1 MSGAAQDEA
10 ADAHMDAIVDRVAAM
25 LRAELVELRELRSLS
40 QAFPKLDART
50 EELEQFVDG
59 LKPDGADPVVRR
71 AEHHHAL
78 GAMEAG
84 WKEGDN
90 RVREELATTQTL
102 AQELTARVDELA
114 ALKAQVDSVV
124 ARVPD
129 DRQSPWIQGLSLELE
144 QRVQEGVQ
152 RRLDATLKE
161 YRRDSSTT
169 HQQNQL
175 DDQQNQL
182 DGVTD
187 RMNKL
192 DDRMNNF
199 GFTISAVRFDTD
211 VIKEGL
217 RELDAKLEG
226 SPMPRMARGA
236 ARGGMRGIPLNGRPA
251 EAADVGVEGNA
262 GATGSARGRRGDR
275 RLTFEGERA
284 PEETPEGAEYRRGS
298 GGRPSMFRFDQETD
312 ERAEEEHGAPST
324 PRRYYLTASQVLD
337 PQFTS
342 EDCPLSLRDGDSSAP
357 PDPKQ
362 EKELPAKCQWW
373 GKRTMFEAQDAKS
386 QGICAAITEL
396 QLHFKH
402 ENILTSRRRTTALE
416 KMLMSGADRQY
427 FLGMVKVREHA
438 LSRKLTY
445 EEARRLCLDLFCPND
460 FLAQSLNVWRKNLDQ
475 GARPGSQ
482 WLASMLQYRRLCDNM
497 TPGAEPAFSDAFFAL
512 LLRAGVSESIENE
525 IARTDYAVYDAADAM
540 ERIDQVSRRLPNDGA
555 GTKASVNR
563 LHGQEMDPATV
574 AAVKMANVMAEVN
587 RTAVVYSGALA
598 ELMKERGISEQEFQ
612 RRKQEKECVW
622 CSSKDHF
629 LFSCPD
635 YVTHGLNKSRAQGQ
649 QQGRADYKR
658 ELKDRFLSRADA
670 QRHFRRTGEVAGA
683 HARANVVEGT
693 AATALDKDRG
703 REIERGRYAPAIG
716 GRSLSRSLS
725 RGLSSS
731 SVSSAGSDAFAFVS
745 DDDDTGAG
753 NGNGAGH

>member
-1 MSGAAQDEA
+1 MSGVAQEEA
-10 ADAHMDAIVDRVAAM
+10 AAADDDAFIARVSAAVAAT
-25 LRAELVELRELRSLS
+25 LRAELAELRSLS
-40 QAFPKLDART
+40 QPVPELVART
-50 EELEQFVDG
+50 EELEQFVEG
-59 LKPDGADPVVRR
+59 LKPDGKDPVVRR
-71 AEHHHAL
+71 DEHNFAL
-78 GAMEAG
+78 GVME
-84 WKEGDN
+84 
-90 RVREELATTQTL
+90 TTQTL
-102 AQELTARVDELA
+102 AEELKARVDELA

-129 DRQSPWIQGLSLELE
+129 DRQSPWIQGLSVELE
-144 QRVQEGVQ
+144 QRVQEDVQ

-175 DDQQNQL
+175 D
-182 DGVTD
+182 GVSD
-187 RMNKL
+187 RMDKIDGRIDEHLRRL
-192 DDRMNNF
+192 DNF
-199 GFTISAVRFDTD
+199 GAQSSRVRF
-211 VIKEGL
+211 
-217 RELDAKLEG
+217 ELDTLLNEREAKLEG

-236 ARGGMRGIPLNGRPA
+236 ARGG
-251 EAADVGVEGNA
+251 
-262 GATGSARGRRGDR
+262 TGSARGRRGDR
-275 RLTFEGERA
+275 RLTFEEEQA
-284 PEETPEGAEYRRGS
+284 PDETPEGAEYRRGS
-298 GGRPSMFRFDQETD
+298 GGRPSMFRFDQETE
-312 ERAEEEHGAPST
+312 ERAEEEQGAPST
-324 PRRYYLTASQVLD
+324 PMRYYLTASQVLD

-362 EKELPAKCQWW
+362 EKELPSKCQWW
-373 GKRTMFEAQDAKS
+373 GKRTMYEVQDAKS

-416 KMLMSGADRQY
+416 KMIMSSADRQH

-438 LSRKLTY
+438 LGKKLTY
-445 EEARRLCLDLFCPND
+445 EAARRLCLDLFCPND
-460 FLAQSLNVWRKNLDQ
+460 FLPQSLNVWRKNLDQ

-512 LLRAGVSESIENE
+512 LLRAGVSEAIENE
-525 IARTDYAVYDAADAM
+525 IARTDYAVYDSAEAL

-555 GTKASVNR
+555 GTRASVNR

-574 AAVKMANVMAEVN
+574 AAVKLANVMAEVN

-658 ELKDRFLSRADA
+658 ELKDRVLSRADA

-683 HARANVVEGT
+683 HARANVVDGT

-745 DDDDTGAG
+745 DDDDPGAG
-753 NGNGAGH
+753 NGNGAGR

>member
-10 ADAHMDAIVDRVAAM
+10 ADAQTEAIVARVSATVAAA
-25 LRAELVELRELRSLS
+25 LRAELTELRSWS
-40 QAFPKLDART
+40 QEVPELVART
-50 EELEQFVDG
+50 EKLEQFVEG
-59 LKPDGADPVVRR
+59 LKPDGKDPVVRR
-71 AEHHHAL
+71 DEHNFAL
-78 GAMEAG
+78 GVME
-84 WKEGDN
+84 
-90 RVREELATTQTL
+90 TTQTL
-102 AQELTARVDELA
+102 AEELKARVDELA

-129 DRQSPWIQGLSLELE
+129 DRQSPWIQGLSVELE
-144 QRVQEGVQ
+144 QRVQEDVQ

-175 DDQQNQL
+175 D
-182 DGVTD
+182 GVSD
-187 RMNKL
+187 RMDKI
-192 DDRMNNF
+192 DGRMDEHLRRLNNF
-199 GFTISAVRFDTD
+199 GMEFSTVRF
-211 VIKEGL
+211 
-217 RELDAKLEG
+217 ELDTLLSDREAKLEG

-236 ARGGMRGIPLNGRPA
+236 ARGG
-251 EAADVGVEGNA
+251 
-262 GATGSARGRRGDR
+262 TGSARGRRGDR
-275 RLTFEGERA
+275 RLTFEEEQA
-284 PEETPEGAEYRRGS
+284 PDETPEGAEYRRGS
-298 GGRPSMFRFDQETD
+298 GGRPSMFRFDQETE
-312 ERAEEEHGAPST
+312 ERAEEEQGAPST
-324 PRRYYLTASQVLD
+324 PMRYYLTASQVLD

-362 EKELPAKCQWW
+362 EKELPSKCQWW
-373 GKRTMFEAQDAKS
+373 GKRTMYEVQDAKS

-416 KMLMSGADRQY
+416 KMIMSSADRQH

-438 LSRKLTY
+438 LGRKLTY
-445 EEARRLCLDLFCPND
+445 EVARRLCLDLFCPND
-460 FLAQSLNVWRKNLDQ
+460 FLPQSLNVWRKNLDQ

-525 IARTDYAVYDAADAM
+525 IARTDYAVYDSAEAM

-555 GTKASVNR
+555 GTRASVNR

-574 AAVKMANVMAEVN
+574 AAVKLANVMAEVN

-658 ELKDRFLSRADA
+658 ELKDRVLSRADA

-683 HARANVVEGT
+683 HARANVVDGT

-745 DDDDTGAG
+745 DDDDPGAG
-753 NGNGAGH
+753 NGNGASH

>member
-1 MSGAAQDEA
+1 MSGAAQEEA
-10 ADAHMDAIVDRVAAM
+10 AAAQMDVDAIVARVAAT
-25 LRAELVELRELRSLS
+25 LRAELEELRSRS
-40 QAFPKLDART
+40 QDVVART
-50 EELEQFVDG
+50 EKIEKFVDG
-59 LKPDGADPVVRR
+59 LQAGDRVVSR
-71 AEHHHAL
+71 AEHH
-78 GAMEAG
+78 AG
-84 WKEGDN
+84 IIV
-90 RVREELATTQTL
+90 VREDQARTQTL
-102 AQELTARVDELA
+102 TQELKARVDELA

-144 QRVQEGVQ
+144 QRVQEDVQ
-152 RRLDATLKE
+152 RRLDDTLKE
-161 YRRDSSTT
+161 YSRDSSTT

-175 DDQQNQL
+175 D
-182 DGVTD
+182 GVSD
-187 RMNKL
+187 RMDKIDGRIDEHLRRL
-192 DDRMNNF
+192 DNF
-199 GFTISAVRFDTD
+199 GAQSSRVRF
-211 VIKEGL
+211 
-217 RELDAKLEG
+217 ELDTLLNEREAKLEG

-236 ARGGMRGIPLNGRPA
+236 ARGG
-251 EAADVGVEGNA
+251 
-262 GATGSARGRRGDR
+262 TGSARGGRGDR
-275 RLTFEGERA
+275 RLTFEEEQA
-284 PEETPEGAEYRRGS
+284 PDETPEGAEYSRGS
-298 GGRPSMFRFDQETD
+298 GGRPSMFRFDQETE
-312 ERAEEEHGAPST
+312 ERAEEEQGAPST
-324 PRRYYLTASQVLD
+324 PMRYYLTASQVLD

-362 EKELPAKCQWW
+362 EKELPSKCQWW
-373 GKRTMFEAQDAKS
+373 GKRTMYEVQDAKS

-416 KMLMSGADRQY
+416 KMIMSSADRQH

-438 LSRKLTY
+438 LGKKLTY
-445 EEARRLCLDLFCPND
+445 EAARRLCLDLFCPND
-460 FLAQSLNVWRKNLDQ
+460 FLPQSLNVWRKNLDQ

-525 IARTDYAVYDAADAM
+525 IARTDYAVYDSAEAL

-555 GTKASVNR
+555 GTRASVNR
-563 LHGQEMDPATV
+563 LQGQEMDPATV
-574 AAVKMANVMAEVN
+574 AAVKLANVMAEVN

-658 ELKDRFLSRADA
+658 ELKDRVLSRADA
-670 QRHFRRTGEVAGA
+670 QCHFRRTGEVAGA
-683 HARANVVEGT
+683 HARANVVDGT
-693 AATALDKDRG
+693 AATVLDKDRG

-716 GRSLSRSLS
+716 GRLLSRSLS

-745 DDDDTGAG
+745 DDDDPGAG
-753 NGNGAGH
+753 NGNGASH

>member
-10 ADAHMDAIVDRVAAM
+10 ADAQTEAIVARVSATVAAA
-25 LRAELVELRELRSLS
+25 LRAELVELRSWSQEVPELV
-40 QAFPKLDART
+40 ART
-50 EELEQFVDG
+50 EKLEQFVEG
-59 LKPDGADPVVRR
+59 LKPDGKDPVVRR
-71 AEHHHAL
+71 DAYNFAL
-78 GAMEAG
+78 GVME
-84 WKEGDN
+84 
-90 RVREELATTQTL
+90 TTQTL
-102 AQELTARVDELA
+102 AEELKARVDELA

-129 DRQSPWIQGLSLELE
+129 DRQSPWIQGLSVELE
-144 QRVQEGVQ
+144 QRVQEDVQ

-175 DDQQNQL
+175 D
-182 DGVTD
+182 GVSD
-187 RMNKL
+187 RMDKIDGRIDEHLRRL
-192 DDRMNNF
+192 DNF
-199 GFTISAVRFDTD
+199 GAQSSRVRF
-211 VIKEGL
+211 
-217 RELDAKLEG
+217 ELDTILSEREAKLEG

-236 ARGGMRGIPLNGRPA
+236 ARGG
-251 EAADVGVEGNA
+251 
-262 GATGSARGRRGDR
+262 TGSARGRRGDR
-275 RLTFEGERA
+275 RLTFEEEQA
-284 PEETPEGAEYRRGS
+284 PDETPEGAEYRRGS
-298 GGRPSMFRFDQETD
+298 GGRPSMFRFDQETE
-312 ERAEEEHGAPST
+312 ERAEEEQGAPST
-324 PRRYYLTASQVLD
+324 PMRYYLTASQVLD
-337 PQFTS
+337 PQFTT
-342 EDCPLSLRDGDSSAP
+342 EDCPLSLRDGDVSAP

-362 EKELPAKCQWW
+362 EKELPSKCQWW
-373 GKRTMFEAQDAKS
+373 GKRTMYEVQDAKS

-402 ENILTSRRRTTALE
+402 ENSLTSRRRT
-416 KMLMSGADRQY
+416 
-427 FLGMVKVREHA
+427 
-438 LSRKLTY
+438 
-445 EEARRLCLDLFCPND
+445 CLDLFCPND
-460 FLAQSLNVWRKNLDQ
+460 FLPQSLNVWRKNLDQ

-525 IARTDYAVYDAADAM
+525 IARTDYAVYDSAEAL

-555 GTKASVNR
+555 GTRASVNR

-574 AAVKMANVMAEVN
+574 AAVKLANVMAEVN

-658 ELKDRFLSRADA
+658 ELKDRVLSRADSNA
-670 QRHFRRTGEVAGA
+670 IFVARVKLQAPTREQMSSTGRRP
-683 HARANVVEGT
+683 R
-693 AATALDKDRG
+693 R
-703 REIERGRYAPAIG
+703 
-716 GRSLSRSLS
+716 
-725 RGLSSS
+725 
-731 SVSSAGSDAFAFVS
+731 
-745 DDDDTGAG
+745 
-753 NGNGAGH
+753 

>member
-10 ADAHMDAIVDRVAAM
+10 ADAQTEAIVARVSATVAAA
-25 LRAELVELRELRSLS
+25 LRAELTELRSWS
-40 QAFPKLDART
+40 QEVPELVART
-50 EELEQFVDG
+50 EKLEQFVEG
-59 LKPDGADPVVRR
+59 LKPDGKDPVVRR
-71 AEHHHAL
+71 DEHNFAL
-78 GAMEAG
+78 GVME
-84 WKEGDN
+84 
-90 RVREELATTQTL
+90 TTQTL
-102 AQELTARVDELA
+102 AEELKARVDELA

-129 DRQSPWIQGLSLELE
+129 DRQSPWIQGLSSELE
-144 QRVQEGVQ
+144 QRVQEDVK

-175 DDQQNQL
+175 D
-182 DGVTD
+182 GVSD
-187 RMNKL
+187 RMDKIDGRIDEHLRRL
-192 DDRMNNF
+192 DNF
-199 GFTISAVRFDTD
+199 GAESSRVRF
-211 VIKEGL
+211 
-217 RELDAKLEG
+217 ELDTLLSEREAKLEG

-236 ARGGMRGIPLNGRPA
+236 ARGG
-251 EAADVGVEGNA
+251 
-262 GATGSARGRRGDR
+262 TGSARGRRGDR
-275 RLTFEGERA
+275 RLTFEEERT
-284 PEETPEGAEYRRGS
+284 PDETPEGAEYRRGS
-298 GGRPSMFRFDQETD
+298 GGRPSMFRFDQETE
-312 ERAEEEHGAPST
+312 ERAEEEQGAPST
-324 PRRYYLTASQVLD
+324 PMRYYLTASQVLD

-362 EKELPAKCQWW
+362 EKELPSKCQWW
-373 GKRTMFEAQDAKS
+373 GKRTMYEVQDAKS

-416 KMLMSGADRQY
+416 KMIMSSADRQH

-438 LSRKLTY
+438 LGKKLTY
-445 EEARRLCLDLFCPND
+445 EAARRLCLDLFCPND
-460 FLAQSLNVWRKNLDQ
+460 FLPQSLNVWRKNLDQ

-525 IARTDYAVYDAADAM
+525 IARTDYAVYDSAEAL

-555 GTKASVNR
+555 GTRASVNR
-563 LHGQEMDPATV
+563 LQGQEMDPATV
-574 AAVKMANVMAEVN
+574 AAVKLANVMAEVN

-658 ELKDRFLSRADA
+658 ELKDRVLSRADA

-683 HARANVVEGT
+683 HARANVVDGT

-745 DDDDTGAG
+745 DDDDPGAG
-753 NGNGAGH
+753 NGNGAGR

>member
-1 MSGAAQDEA
+1 
-10 ADAHMDAIVDRVAAM
+10 
-25 LRAELVELRELRSLS
+25 
-40 QAFPKLDART
+40 
-50 EELEQFVDG
+50 
-59 LKPDGADPVVRR
+59 
-71 AEHHHAL
+71 
-78 GAMEAG
+78 
-84 WKEGDN
+84 
-90 RVREELATTQTL
+90 
-102 AQELTARVDELA
+102 
-114 ALKAQVDSVV
+114 
-124 ARVPD
+124 
-129 DRQSPWIQGLSLELE
+129 LELE
-144 QRVQEGVQ
+144 QRVQEDVQ

-175 DDQQNQL
+175 D
-182 DGVTD
+182 GVSA
-187 RMNKL
+187 RMDKI
-192 DDRMNNF
+192 DDRMDEHLRRLNNF
-199 GFTISAVRFDTD
+199 GMDFSNVRFELDA
-211 VIKEGL
+211 INEGL
-217 RELDAKLEG
+217 SEREAKLEG

-236 ARGGMRGIPLNGRPA
+236 ARGG
-251 EAADVGVEGNA
+251 
-262 GATGSARGRRGDR
+262 TGSARGRRGDR
-275 RLTFEGERA
+275 RLTFEEEQA
-284 PEETPEGAEYRRGS
+284 PDETPEGAEYRRWS
-298 GGRPSMFRFDQETD
+298 GGRPSMFRFDQETE
-312 ERAEEEHGAPST
+312 ERAEEEQGAPST
-324 PRRYYLTASQVLD
+324 PMRYYLTASQVLD

-342 EDCPLSLRDGDSSAP
+342 EDCPLSLRDCDSSAP

-362 EKELPAKCQWW
+362 EKELPSKCQWW
-373 GKRTMFEAQDAKS
+373 GKRTMYEVQDAKS

-416 KMLMSGADRQY
+416 KMIMSSADRQH

-438 LSRKLTY
+438 LGKKLTY
-445 EEARRLCLDLFCPND
+445 EAARRLCLDLFCPND
-460 FLAQSLNVWRKNLDQ
+460 FLPQSLNVWRKNLDQ

-525 IARTDYAVYDAADAM
+525 IARTDYAVYDSAEAL

-555 GTKASVNR
+555 GTRASVNR
-563 LHGQEMDPATV
+563 LQGQEMDPATV
-574 AAVKMANVMAEVN
+574 AAVKLANVMAEVN

-658 ELKDRFLSRADA
+658 ELKDRVLSRADA
-670 QRHFRRTGEVAGA
+670 QRHFRRTGEVAGS
-683 HARANVVEGT
+683 HARANVVDGT

-745 DDDDTGAG
+745 DDDDPGAG
-753 NGNGAGH
+753 NGNGASH

>member
-1 MSGAAQDEA
+1 MSGVAQEEA
-10 ADAHMDAIVDRVAAM
+10 AAADDDAFIARGSAAVAAT
-25 LRAELVELRELRSLS
+25 LRAELAELRSLS
-40 QAFPKLDART
+40 QPVPELVART
-50 EELEQFVDG
+50 EELEQFVEG
-59 LKPDGADPVVRR
+59 LKPDGKDPVVRR
-71 AEHHHAL
+71 DEHYLAL
-78 GAMEAG
+78 GVME
-84 WKEGDN
+84 
-90 RVREELATTQTL
+90 TTQTL
-102 AQELTARVDELA
+102 AEELKARVDELP

-129 DRQSPWIQGLSLELE
+129 DRQSPWIQGLSSELE
-144 QRVQEGVQ
+144 QRVQEDVK

-175 DDQQNQL
+175 D
-182 DGVTD
+182 GVSD
-187 RMNKL
+187 RMDKIDGRIDEHLRRL
-192 DDRMNNF
+192 DNF
-199 GFTISAVRFDTD
+199 GAQSSRVRF
-211 VIKEGL
+211 
-217 RELDAKLEG
+217 ELDTLLSEREAKLEG

-236 ARGGMRGIPLNGRPA
+236 ARGG
-251 EAADVGVEGNA
+251 
-262 GATGSARGRRGDR
+262 TGSARGRRGDR
-275 RLTFEGERA
+275 RLTFEEERA
-284 PEETPEGAEYRRGS
+284 PDETPEGAEYRRGS
-298 GGRPSMFRFDQETD
+298 GGRPSMFRFDQETE
-312 ERAEEEHGAPST
+312 ERAEEEQGAPST
-324 PRRYYLTASQVLD
+324 PMRYYLTASQVLD

-362 EKELPAKCQWW
+362 EKELPSKCQWW
-373 GKRTMFEAQDAKS
+373 GKRTMYEVQDAKS

-416 KMLMSGADRQY
+416 KMIMSSADRQH

-438 LSRKLTY
+438 LGKKLTY
-445 EEARRLCLDLFCPND
+445 EAARRLCLDLFCPND
-460 FLAQSLNVWRKNLDQ
+460 FLPQSLNVWRKNLDQ

-525 IARTDYAVYDAADAM
+525 IARTDYAVYDSAEAL

-555 GTKASVNR
+555 GTRASVNR

-574 AAVKMANVMAEVN
+574 AAVKLANVMAEVN

-658 ELKDRFLSRADA
+658 ELKDRVLSRADA

-683 HARANVVEGT
+683 HARANVVDGT

-745 DDDDTGAG
+745 DDDDPGAG
-753 NGNGAGH
+753 NGNGAGR

>member
-1 MSGAAQDEA
+1 MGRNVPKRWAQGDLSAAQDEA
-10 ADAHMDAIVDRVAAM
+10 ADAQTEAIVARVSATVAAA
-25 LRAELVELRELRSLS
+25 LRAELVELRSWSQEVPELV
-40 QAFPKLDART
+40 ART
-50 EELEQFVDG
+50 EKLEQFVEG
-59 LKPDGADPVVRR
+59 LKPDGKDPVVRR
-71 AEHHHAL
+71 DEHNFAI
-78 GAMEAG
+78 GVME
-84 WKEGDN
+84 
-90 RVREELATTQTL
+90 TTQTL
-102 AQELTARVDELA
+102 AEELKARVDELA

-129 DRQSPWIQGLSLELE
+129 DRQSPWIQGLSVELE
-144 QRVQEGVQ
+144 QRVQEDVQ

-175 DDQQNQL
+175 D
-182 DGVTD
+182 GVSD
-187 RMNKL
+187 RMDKIDGRIDEHL
-192 DDRMNNF
+192 RRLNNF
-199 GFTISAVRFDTD
+199 GMESSRVRF
-211 VIKEGL
+211 
-217 RELDAKLEG
+217 ELDTILSEREAKLEG
-226 SPMPRMARGA
+226 SPMPRMERGA
-236 ARGGMRGIPLNGRPA
+236 ARGG
-251 EAADVGVEGNA
+251 
-262 GATGSARGRRGDR
+262 TGSARGRRGDR
-275 RLTFEGERA
+275 RLTFEEERA
-284 PEETPEGAEYRRGS
+284 PDETPEGAEYRRGS
-298 GGRPSMFRFDQETD
+298 GGRPSMFRFDQETE
-312 ERAEEEHGAPST
+312 ERAEEEQGAPST
-324 PRRYYLTASQVLD
+324 PMRYYLTASQVLD

-362 EKELPAKCQWW
+362 EKELPSKCQWW
-373 GKRTMFEAQDAKS
+373 GKRTMYEVQDAKS

-416 KMLMSGADRQY
+416 KMIMSSADRQH

-438 LSRKLTY
+438 LGRKLTY
-445 EEARRLCLDLFCPND
+445 EAARRLCLDLFCPND
-460 FLAQSLNVWRKNLDQ
+460 FLPQSLNVWRKNLDQ

-525 IARTDYAVYDAADAM
+525 IARTDYAVYDSAEAL

-555 GTKASVNR
+555 GTRASVNR
-563 LHGQEMDPATV
+563 LQGQEMDPATV
-574 AAVKMANVMAEVN
+574 AAVKLANVMAEVN

-658 ELKDRFLSRADA
+658 ELKDRVLSRADA

-683 HARANVVEGT
+683 HARANVVDGT

-745 DDDDTGAG
+745 DDDDPGAG
-753 NGNGAGH
+753 NGNGAGR

>member
-1 MSGAAQDEA
+1 MSGIAQD
-10 ADAHMDAIVDRVAAM
+10 DAHDDAFVDRISAKVFAAVQAT
-25 LRAELVELRELRSLS
+25 LRAELEGLRSASRDVPGLV
-40 QAFPKLDART
+40 ART
-50 EELEQFVDG
+50 EELEQFVEG
-59 LKPDGADPVVRR
+59 LKPVGADPVVRR

-90 RVREELATTQTL
+90 RVREELAKTQTL
-102 AQELTARVDELA
+102 AQE
-114 ALKAQVDSVV
+114 LKAQVDSVV
-124 ARVPD
+124 ARVPAEG
-129 DRQSPWIQGLSLELE
+129 QSQWIQGLNLELE
-144 QRVQEGVQ
+144 QRIQEDVK

-175 DDQQNQL
+175 D
-182 DGVTD
+182 GVTE
-187 RMNKL
+187 
-192 DDRMNNF
+192 RMNNF
-199 GFTISAVRFDTD
+199 GRTISDVRFEIDA
-211 VIKEGL
+211 IKEGL
-217 RELDAKLEG
+217 GELEAKLED

-251 EAADVGVEGNA
+251 EAADVRVEGNA

-275 RLTFEGERA
+275 RLTFEDERA
-284 PEETPEGAEYRRGS
+284 PDETPEGAEYRRGS
-298 GGRPSMFRFDQETD
+298 GGRPSMFRFNQETD

-362 EKELPAKCQWW
+362 EKELPSKCQWW
-373 GKRTMFEAQDAKS
+373 GRRTMFETQDAKS

-416 KMLMSGADRQY
+416 KMIMSSADRQY

-438 LSRKLTY
+438 LGRKLTY

-497 TPGAEPAFSDAFFAL
+497 TPGSEPAFSDAFFAL

-525 IARTDYAVYDAADAM
+525 IARTDYAVYDSAEAM

-574 AAVKMANVMAEVN
+574 AAVKMATVMAEVN

-658 ELKDRFLSRADA
+658 ELKDRVLSRADA

-703 REIERGRYAPAIG
+703 RAIEIGRYAPAIG
-716 GRSLSRSLS
+716 GRSLSR
-725 RGLSSS
+725 GLSSS
-731 SVSSAGSDAFAFVS
+731 STSSAGSDAFALVS

-753 NGNGAGH
+753 NGSGASH

>member
-1 MSGAAQDEA
+1 MSDAAQDETA
-10 ADAHMDAIVDRVAAM
+10 AAQMDAIVARVSATVAAA
-25 LRAELVELRELRSLS
+25 LRAELAELRSWS
-40 QAFPKLDART
+40 QEVPELVART
-50 EELEQFVDG
+50 EKLEQFVEG
-59 LKPDGADPVVRR
+59 LKPDGKDPVVRR
-71 AEHHHAL
+71 DEHYLAL
-78 GAMEAG
+78 GVMEA
-84 WKEGDN
+84 
-90 RVREELATTQTL
+90 TQTL
-102 AQELTARVDELA
+102 AEELTARVDELA

-129 DRQSPWIQGLSLELE
+129 DRQSPWIQGLSVELE
-144 QRVQEGVQ
+144 QRVQEDVQ

-175 DDQQNQL
+175 D
-182 DGVTD
+182 GVSD
-187 RMNKL
+187 RMDKIDGRIDEHLRRL
-192 DDRMNNF
+192 DNF
-199 GFTISAVRFDTD
+199 GAESSRVRF
-211 VIKEGL
+211 
-217 RELDAKLEG
+217 ELDTLLSELEAKLEG

-236 ARGGMRGIPLNGRPA
+236 ARGG
-251 EAADVGVEGNA
+251 
-262 GATGSARGRRGDR
+262 TGSARGGRGDR
-275 RLTFEGERA
+275 RLTFEEEQA
-284 PEETPEGAEYRRGS
+284 PDETPEGAEYRRWS
-298 GGRPSMFRFDQETD
+298 GGRPSMFRFDQETE
-312 ERAEEEHGAPST
+312 ERAEEEQGAPST
-324 PRRYYLTASQVLD
+324 PMRYYLTASQVLD

-362 EKELPAKCQWW
+362 EKELPSKCQWW
-373 GKRTMFEAQDAKS
+373 GKRTMYEVQDAKS

-416 KMLMSGADRQY
+416 KMIMSSADRQH

-438 LSRKLTY
+438 LGKKLTY
-445 EEARRLCLDLFCPND
+445 EAARRLCLDLFCPND
-460 FLAQSLNVWRKNLDQ
+460 FLPQSLNVWRKNLDQ

-525 IARTDYAVYDAADAM
+525 IARTDYAVYDSAEAL

-555 GTKASVNR
+555 GTRASVNR
-563 LHGQEMDPATV
+563 LQGQEMDPATV
-574 AAVKMANVMAEVN
+574 AAVKLANVMAEVN

-658 ELKDRFLSRADA
+658 ELKDRVLSRADA

-683 HARANVVEGT
+683 HARANVVDGT

-745 DDDDTGAG
+745 DDDDPGAG
-753 NGNGAGH
+753 NGNGASH

>member
-1 MSGAAQDEA
+1 
-10 ADAHMDAIVDRVAAM
+10 
-25 LRAELVELRELRSLS
+25 
-40 QAFPKLDART
+40 
-50 EELEQFVDG
+50 
-59 LKPDGADPVVRR
+59 
-71 AEHHHAL
+71 
-78 GAMEAG
+78 
-84 WKEGDN
+84 
-90 RVREELATTQTL
+90 
-102 AQELTARVDELA
+102 
-114 ALKAQVDSVV
+114 
-124 ARVPD
+124 
-129 DRQSPWIQGLSLELE
+129 
-144 QRVQEGVQ
+144 
-152 RRLDATLKE
+152 
-161 YRRDSSTT
+161 
-169 HQQNQL
+169 
-175 DDQQNQL
+175 
-182 DGVTD
+182 
-187 RMNKL
+187 
-192 DDRMNNF
+192 
-199 GFTISAVRFDTD
+199 
-211 VIKEGL
+211 
-217 RELDAKLEG
+217 
-226 SPMPRMARGA
+226 MARGA
-236 ARGGMRGIPLNGRPA
+236 ARGG
-251 EAADVGVEGNA
+251 
-262 GATGSARGRRGDR
+262 TGSARGSRGDR
-275 RLTFEGERA
+275 RLTFEEERA
-284 PEETPEGAEYRRGS
+284 PDETPEGAEYRRGS
-298 GGRPSMFRFDQETD
+298 GGRPSMFRFDQETE
-312 ERAEEEHGAPST
+312 ERAEEEQGAPST
-324 PRRYYLTASQVLD
+324 PMRYYLTASQVLD

-362 EKELPAKCQWW
+362 EKELPSKCQWW
-373 GKRTMFEAQDAKS
+373 GKRTMYEVQDAKS

-416 KMLMSGADRQY
+416 KMIMSSADRQH

-438 LSRKLTY
+438 LGKKLTY
-445 EEARRLCLDLFCPND
+445 EAARRLCLDLFCPND
-460 FLAQSLNVWRKNLDQ
+460 FLPQSLNVWRKNLDQ

-497 TPGAEPAFSDAFFAL
+497 TPGAEPAFSYAFFAL

-525 IARTDYAVYDAADAM
+525 IARTDYAVYDSAEAL

-555 GTKASVNR
+555 GTRASVNR
-563 LHGQEMDPATV
+563 LQGQEMDPATV
-574 AAVKMANVMAEVN
+574 AAVKLANVMAEVN

-658 ELKDRFLSRADA
+658 ELKDRVLSRADA

-683 HARANVVEGT
+683 HARANVVDGT

-745 DDDDTGAG
+745 DDDDPGAG

>member
-10 ADAHMDAIVDRVAAM
+10 LVARVSAAVAAT
-25 LRAELVELRELRSLS
+25 LRAELAELRSLS
-40 QAFPKLDART
+40 QPVPELVART
-50 EELEQFVDG
+50 EKLEQFVEG
-59 LKPDGADPVVRR
+59 LKPDGKDPVVRR
-71 AEHHHAL
+71 DEHYLAL
-78 GAMEAG
+78 GVME
-84 WKEGDN
+84 
-90 RVREELATTQTL
+90 TTQTL
-102 AQELTARVDELA
+102 AEELKARVDELP

-129 DRQSPWIQGLSLELE
+129 DRQSPWIQGLSSELE
-144 QRVQEGVQ
+144 QRVQEDVK

-175 DDQQNQL
+175 D
-182 DGVTD
+182 GVSD
-187 RMNKL
+187 RMDKIDGRIDEHLRRL
-192 DDRMNNF
+192 DNF
-199 GFTISAVRFDTD
+199 GAESSRVRF
-211 VIKEGL
+211 
-217 RELDAKLEG
+217 ELDTLLSEREAKLEG

-236 ARGGMRGIPLNGRPA
+236 ARGG
-251 EAADVGVEGNA
+251 
-262 GATGSARGRRGDR
+262 TGSARGRRGDR
-275 RLTFEGERA
+275 RLTFEEERA
-284 PEETPEGAEYRRGS
+284 PDETPEGAEYRRGS
-298 GGRPSMFRFDQETD
+298 GGRPSMFRFDQETE
-312 ERAEEEHGAPST
+312 ERAEEEQGAPST
-324 PRRYYLTASQVLD
+324 PMRYYLTASQVLD

-362 EKELPAKCQWW
+362 EKELPSKCQWW
-373 GKRTMFEAQDAKS
+373 GKRTMYEVQDAKS

-416 KMLMSGADRQY
+416 KMIMSSADRQH

-438 LSRKLTY
+438 LGKKLTY
-445 EEARRLCLDLFCPND
+445 EAARRLCLDLFCPND
-460 FLAQSLNVWRKNLDQ
+460 FLPQSLNVWRKNLDQ

-525 IARTDYAVYDAADAM
+525 IARTDYAVYDSAEAL

-555 GTKASVNR
+555 GTRASVNR

-574 AAVKMANVMAEVN
+574 AAVKLANVMAEVN

-658 ELKDRFLSRADA
+658 ELKDRVLSRADA

-683 HARANVVEGT
+683 HARANVVDGT

-745 DDDDTGAG
+745 DDDDPGAG
-753 NGNGAGH
+753 NGNGAGR

>member
-1 MSGAAQDEA
+1 
-10 ADAHMDAIVDRVAAM
+10 
-25 LRAELVELRELRSLS
+25 
-40 QAFPKLDART
+40 
-50 EELEQFVDG
+50 
-59 LKPDGADPVVRR
+59 
-71 AEHHHAL
+71 
-78 GAMEAG
+78 
-84 WKEGDN
+84 
-90 RVREELATTQTL
+90 
-102 AQELTARVDELA
+102 
-114 ALKAQVDSVV
+114 
-124 ARVPD
+124 
-129 DRQSPWIQGLSLELE
+129 
-144 QRVQEGVQ
+144 
-152 RRLDATLKE
+152 
-161 YRRDSSTT
+161 
-169 HQQNQL
+169 
-175 DDQQNQL
+175 
-182 DGVTD
+182 
-187 RMNKL
+187 
-192 DDRMNNF
+192 
-199 GFTISAVRFDTD
+199 
-211 VIKEGL
+211 
-217 RELDAKLEG
+217 
-226 SPMPRMARGA
+226 
-236 ARGGMRGIPLNGRPA
+236 MRGIPLNGRPA

-525 IARTDYAVYDAADAM
+525 IARTDYAVYDSADAM

-658 ELKDRFLSRADA
+658 ELKDRVLSRADA

>member
-10 ADAHMDAIVDRVAAM
+10 AAAQMEAIVARVAAT
-25 LRAELVELRELRSLS
+25 LRAELAELRSLS
-40 QAFPKLDART
+40 QEVPELVART
-50 EELEQFVDG
+50 EELEQFVEG
-59 LKPDGADPVVRR
+59 LKPDGKDPVVRR
-71 AEHHHAL
+71 DEHYLAL
-78 GAMEAG
+78 GVMEA
-84 WKEGDN
+84 
-90 RVREELATTQTL
+90 TQTL
-102 AQELTARVDELA
+102 AQELKARVDELA

-144 QRVQEGVQ
+144 QRVQEDVQ

-175 DDQQNQL
+175 D
-182 DGVTD
+182 GVTD
-187 RMNKL
+187 RMNKF

-199 GFTISAVRFDTD
+199 GFTISAVRFETD
-211 VIKEGL
+211 AIKEDL

-525 IARTDYAVYDAADAM
+525 IARTDYAVYDSADAM

-658 ELKDRFLSRADA
+658 ELKDRVLSRADA

>member
-1 MSGAAQDEA
+1 MSGAAQDEPRLDRILGMV
-10 ADAHMDAIVDRVAAM
+10 DA
-25 LRAELVELRELRSLS
+25 LRAELEELRSLS
-40 QAFPKLDART
+40 QEVPKLDART

-102 AQELTARVDELA
+102 AQELKARVDEFA

-129 DRQSPWIQGLSLELE
+129 DRQSQWIQGLYLELE
-144 QRVQEGVQ
+144 QRVQEDVK

-175 DDQQNQL
+175 D
-182 DGVTD
+182 GVTD
-187 RMNKL
+187 RMNKF

-199 GFTISAVRFDTD
+199 GFTISAVRFETD
-211 VIKEGL
+211 AIKEDL

-525 IARTDYAVYDAADAM
+525 IARTDYAVYDSADAM

-658 ELKDRFLSRADA
+658 ELKDRVLSRADA